1 MKIKIL
7 GVTLDMEL
15 EELAN
20 PDVADKY
27 EKDVAETVE
36 IIHESMECEAGSEG
50 IRKQCQAVIDAFTDI
65 FGEKAAKDVLGERT
79 NLFRCLD
86 AFEEFVNIYPKQVT
100 PEIEKRAEKYS
111 RARIDGR

>member
-20 PDVADKY
+20 PDVAEKY
-27 EKDVAETVE
+27 ERDIAKTVE
-36 IIHESMECEAGSEG
+36 VIHESMECETGSEG
-50 IRKQCQAVIDAFTDI
+50 IRKQCQAIIDAFTDI

-86 AFEEFVNIYPKQVT
+86 AFEEFTSIYPKHVT
-100 PEIEKRAEKYS
+100 PAIEKRAEKYS
-111 RARIDGR
+111 RSRIDGR